1 VKGVTVDG
9 WGVHAALVVAEFS
22 LEGRV
27 VHAGVFPVGFDRLV
41 WWTHDVDVVAVSDE
55 LPSLAKK
62 GRDKAEGWVEAEGKV
77 LSAER
82 VALTAV
88 PERL

>member
-1 VKGVTVDG
+1 M
-9 WGVHAALVVAEFS
+9 
-22 LEGRV
+22 
-27 VHAGVFPVGFDRLV
+27 
-41 WWTHDVDVVAVSDE
+41 DVVGVSDE

-82 VALTAV
+82 VALTGA
-88 PERL
+88 